1 MPLAMIV
8 FASMALTHG
17 PARGAETKTA
27 GLRPNVIII
36 LADDMGYGDPR
47 CFNPESK
54 IETPHVDRLAKQ
66 GIRFTNAHSPSSLCV
81 PTRYGLLTGRYPVRT
96 WTEKGAAE
104 KRR

>member
-1 MPLAMIV
+1 
-8 FASMALTHG
+8 
-17 PARGAETKTA
+17 
-27 GLRPNVIII
+27 
-36 LADDMGYGDPR
+36 MGYGDPR